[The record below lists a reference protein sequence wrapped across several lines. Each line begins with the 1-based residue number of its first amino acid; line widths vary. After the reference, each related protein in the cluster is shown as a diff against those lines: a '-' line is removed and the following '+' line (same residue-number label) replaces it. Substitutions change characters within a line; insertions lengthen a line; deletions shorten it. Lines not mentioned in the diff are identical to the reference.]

1 MKYLLFL
8 LLFSSAKLFGQYNTE
23 ISTQTLLKSDTTY
36 SGQKISYPQ
45 LPDNETTILKI
56 VIPPGKTTGWHK
68 HPYPVYAVVLQGV
81 LTVEVEGKQPSLLKA
96 NEASS
101 EVINTTHRGTNNGKE
116 DVVLIAF
123 YVGGKGKALVIRD

>member
-8 LLFSSAKLFGQYNTE
+8 LLFSSVRLFGQYNTE
-23 ISTQTLLKSDTTY
+23 ISIQTLLKSDTTY

-56 VIPPGKTTGWHK
+56 IIPPGKTTGWHK
-68 HPYPVYAVVLQGV
+68 HPYPVYAVVLQGT

-116 DVVLIAF
+116 DVVLVAF
-123 YVGGKGKALVIRD
+123 YLGGKGKALVIRD

>member
-1 MKYLLFL
+1 MKYLFFL

-56 VIPPGKTTGWHK
+56 IIPPGKTTGWHK

>member
-23 ISTQTLLKSDTTY
+23 ISTQILLKSDTTY

>member
-8 LLFSSAKLFGQYNTE
+8 LLFSSVKLFGQYNAE
-23 ISTQTLLKSDTTY
+23 ISIQTLLKSDTTY

-68 HPYPVYAVVLQGV
+68 HPYPVYAVVLQGT

-116 DVVLIAF
+116 DVVLVAF
-123 YVGGKGKALVIRD
+123 YLGGKGKALVIRD

>member
-8 LLFSSAKLFGQYNTE
+8 LLFSSVKLFGQYNTE
-23 ISTQTLLKSDTTY
+23 ISIQTLLKSDTTY

-56 VIPPGKTTGWHK
+56 VIPHGKTTGWHK
-68 HPYPVYAVVLQGV
+68 HPYPVYAVVLQGI
-81 LTVEVEGKQPSLLKA
+81 LIVEVEGKQPSLLKA

-101 EVINTTHRGTNNGKE
+101 EVINTTHS
-116 DVVLIAF
+116 
-123 YVGGKGKALVIRD
+123 

>member
-8 LLFSSAKLFGQYNTE
+8 LLFSSVRLFGQYNTE
-23 ISTQTLLKSDTTY
+23 ISIQTLLKSDTTY

-68 HPYPVYAVVLQGV
+68 HPYPVYAVVLQGT

-116 DVVLIAF
+116 DVVLVAF
-123 YVGGKGKALVIRD
+123 YLGGRVRHW

>member
-1 MKYLLFL
+1 MKYLVFL
-8 LLFSSAKLFGQYNTE
+8 LLFSSVRLFGQYNTE
-23 ISTQTLLKSDTTY
+23 ISIQTLLKSDTTY

-68 HPYPVYAVVLQGV
+68 HPYPVYAVVLQGA

-116 DVVLIAF
+116 DVVLVAF
-123 YVGGKGKALVIRD
+123 YLGGKGKALVIRD

>member
-8 LLFSSAKLFGQYNTE
+8 LLFSSVRLFGQYNTE
-23 ISTQTLLKSDTTY
+23 ISIQTLLKSDTTY

-68 HPYPVYAVVLQGV
+68 HPYPVYAVVLQGT

-116 DVVLIAF
+116 DVVLVAF
-123 YVGGKGKALVIRD
+123 YLGGKGKALVIRD

>member
-1 MKYLLFL
+1 MKYLVFL
-8 LLFSSAKLFGQYNTE
+8 LLFSSVRLFGQYNTE
-23 ISTQTLLKSDTTY
+23 ISIQTLLKSDTTY

-68 HPYPVYAVVLQGV
+68 HPYPVYAVVLQGT

-116 DVVLIAF
+116 DVVLVAF
-123 YVGGKGKALVIRD
+123 YLGGKGKALVIRD

>member
-23 ISTQTLLKSDTTY
+23 ISTQILLKSDTTY

-56 VIPPGKTTGWHK
+56 IIPPGKTTGWHK

>member
-56 VIPPGKTTGWHK
+56 IIPPGKTTGWHK